1 MFSGKKCLSL
11 LAVLCG
17 VLCVQAVTP
26 FKDGEKVIFLG
37 DSITNGGD
45 FIYWVQAVYQLR
57 HPGKIRLENAGISG
71 DVASGGL
78 ARLGYDVL
86 DKKPNRVFI
95 MFGMNDIKL
104 WLYSKG
110 GTAMDEKRM
119 KPLKNYEDNLNRIC
133 DRLKEAGVTA
143 VLITPTPY
151 NQYVNNNPS
160 TYNEAGLAAAAEI
173 VRKIARERGL
183 EMVEF
188 HIPMTE
194 VLKKQPKISPMGKD
208 NVHPNALGHLLM
220 AYYLCREAGLL
231 DGRIAEVVI
240 DAAGKVKT
248 ANHAAVRNVKTDAGG
263 ISFEYAPERLPFIPD
278 KRHEGID
285 ALVPFTADFNTEFL
299 QVTGLADGN
308 YQLSANGA
316 KIGVFTSNALAK
328 GIDLAVLDTPSRR
341 QAKKVFAQIKIIC
354 SCFGRLRSVVQGDRY
369 AKSQNADL
377 SDPESCCK
385 AVDQWYKSR
394 FIDRKGSNQGY
405 YSNLIKNY
413 KKNKKHVSAI
423 LKQLDTAYEKL
434 YLESHPVS
442 YKLELKKQ

>member
-1 MFSGKKCLSL
+1 
-11 LAVLCG
+11 
-17 VLCVQAVTP
+17 
-26 FKDGEKVIFLG
+26 
-37 DSITNGGD
+37 
-45 FIYWVQAVYQLR
+45 
-57 HPGKIRLENAGISG
+57 
-71 DVASGGL
+71 
-78 ARLGYDVL
+78 
-86 DKKPNRVFI
+86 
-95 MFGMNDIKL
+95 MFGMNDL
-104 WLYSKG
+104 GVPLYAKG
-110 GTAMDEKRM
+110 GMEMDAKR
-119 KPLKNYEDNLNRIC
+119 LKRLENYEKNLNRIC

-183 EMVEF
+183 ETVEF

-194 VLKKQPKISPMGKD
+194 VLKKQPKISPMRKD

-220 AYYLCREAGLL
+220 AYYLCRETGLL
-231 DGRIAEVVI
+231 DGRIAEVAV
-240 DAAGKVKT
+240 DAAAGKIKT
-248 ANHAAVRNVKTDAGG
+248 ANHAAVRNVKTEAGG

-278 KRHEGID
+278 KQHDGID

-316 KIGVFTSNALAK
+316 KIGVFTSDALAK
-328 GIDLAVLDTPSRR
+328 GINLAVLNTPSRR
-341 QAKKVFAQIKIIC
+341 QAQKVFAQIKVIR

-385 AVDQWYKSR
+385 AADQWYKSR
-394 FIDRKGSNQGY
+394 FIDRKGSNQVY
-405 YSNLIKNY
+405 YSNVIKNY
-413 KKNKKHVSAI
+413 KKNKKQVPAI
-423 LKQLDTAYEKL
+423 LKQLDGAYEKL
-434 YLESHPVS
+434 YRESHPVS